1 MNRQP
6 NGRRPV
12 FSACFHSLP
21 RLGGANP
28 RRARRLNSYDGGIIK
43 VDSLLGITTG
53 DWYKL
58 LLENRFAVAPAYWG
72 RAAVLTALS
81 FWNSARRRKE
91 ERAYGAEVVNTE
103 IKVPLL
109 IVGHWRSGTT
119 LLHNLLE
126 LDEQFAYPNL
136 FQVTHPHTF
145 LCGEPVVSKVLANT
159 APQKRPMNNMKVT
172 FASPG
177 EDEFAISMMSLRSP
191 IISWS
196 FPRRQDYYDRYLTF
210 RGVLE
215 EDIARWKA
223 AFVWF
228 LKKLTWRY
236 GRPLLLK
243 SPAHTARIRLILELF
258 PDARFVH
265 IHRHPYTIFQSTQW
279 LYEKAVSFSYLQRP
293 ETEQINA
300 GILRRYAEMYDAFL
314 EERALIPA
322 GQFHEVSFQ
331 ELEQDMVG
339 QVGRLYESLNLD
351 GFRDLEPKLRRYV
364 EAIAAYEKNVYP
376 PLAEPL
382 RRRVAQAWR
391 RSFDEWSYAI

>member
-1 MNRQP
+1 
-6 NGRRPV
+6 V
-12 FSACFHSLP
+12 
-21 RLGGANP
+21 
-28 RRARRLNSYDGGIIK
+28 
-43 VDSLLGITTG
+43 
-53 DWYKL
+53 
-58 LLENRFAVAPAYWG
+58 ENRFAIAPAYWG

-81 FWNSARRRKE
+81 FWNSARRRQE
-91 ERAYGAEVVNTE
+91 EKTYSDEVANTE
-103 IKVPLL
+103 VKAPLL

-145 LCGEPVVSKVLANT
+145 LLGEPAAAKLLADA
-159 APQKRPMNNMKVT
+159 APQKRPMDNMQVT

-215 EDIARWKA
+215 EDVARWKA

-228 LKKLTWRY
+228 LKKLTCRH

-243 SPAHTARIRLILELF
+243 SPTHTARIRLILELF
-258 PDARFVH
+258 PNARFVH
-265 IHRHPYTIFQSTQW
+265 IHRDPYTIFQSTQR

-293 ETEQINA
+293 KTEHIHA
-300 GILRRYAEMYDAFL
+300 GILRRYAEMYAAFF

-322 GQFHEVSFQ
+322 GQFHEIPFK
-331 ELEQDMVG
+331 ELERDMVG

-364 EAIAAYEKNVYP
+364 ESIADYKKNEYP

-382 RRRVAQAWR
+382 RRRVAQTWR
-391 RSFDEWSYAI
+391 RSFDEWGYAI